1 MGLHYWIGVSQQIP
15 RTGMNDTRDAPDD
28 LESPSRPRA
37 VSIIVPTFREAANL
51 PRLAERIDAAL
62 SDSGLSWEL
71 LLIDDNSEDGSE
83 PVAAELA
90 RRLPVRL
97 VTRRQP
103 PRDLSLSVIEGIRLC
118 RFDRLVVMDADLS
131 HPPERIADL
140 LAALDADSDMV
151 VGSRYAPGGHIDRT
165 WSPWRL
171 LNSRLATALALP
183 LVTCS
188 DPMAGFFATD
198 RRVLPDL
205 QTLRPVGYKIA
216 LELMVR
222 GKLRVKELPIDFRD
236 RSLGSSKMNWRQQL
250 NFMRHLYRLYRFKF
264 GGIARVLCFGLVGAS
279 GFVIDVAG
287 YFCLQWIGLEHR
299 LARFLSFWPA
309 VTWNWR
315 LNRSLTFS
323 ERPPQPRVRQW
334 GKFVAGSLAG
344 LGVNVG
350 GYTILTSY
358 VEVFAHRRLAAF
370 LLGVLLGT
378 GVNFLLANLY
388 VYRRHSGTQG
398 GYEAIGKGQ
407 PRNG

>member
-1 MGLHYWIGVSQQIP
+1 
-15 RTGMNDTRDAPDD
+15 MNDTWDAPDD
-28 LESPSRPRA
+28 LESPSRPQA

-71 LLIDDNSEDGSE
+71 LLVDDNSEDGSE
-83 PVAAELA
+83 AVVAELA
-90 RRLPVRL
+90 DRLPVRM

-140 LAALDADSDMV
+140 LAALDDDCDMV
-151 VGSRYAPGGHIDRT
+151 VGSRYAPGGVIDRT
-165 WSPWRL
+165 WSRWRV
-171 LNSRLATALALP
+171 LNSRVATSLALP
-183 LVTCS
+183 LVDCS

-250 NFMRHLYRLYRFKF
+250 NYLHHLYHLYRFKF
-264 GGIARVLCFGLVGAS
+264 GGIARLLCFGLVGAS
-279 GFVIDVAG
+279 GLAIDVACYLG
-287 YFCLQWIGLEHR
+287 LQWIGLEHR

-315 LNRSLTFS
+315 LNRSLTFG

-334 GKFVAGSLAG
+334 GKFVAGSLVG
-344 LGVNVG
+344 LSVNVG
-350 GYTILTSY
+350 SYTVLTSLIGF
-358 VEVFAHRRLAAF
+358 FASHRLLAL
-370 LLGVLLGT
+370 LLGVVLAT
-378 GVNFLLANLY
+378 AVNFLLANLY
-388 VYRRHSGTQG
+388 VYRRHSETQ
-398 GYEAIGKGQ
+398 AIGASRK
-407 PRNG
+407 